1 MASPCTTMHQ
11 QQRASSVNDGLVVP
25 NMRNAVSVRLR
36 LKWAL
41 GAAVMSASAVG
52 WACPVDTESRPASTL
67 LVVQGAGISTLAL
80 GAPELSTLPAAT
92 LTQRQVVS
100 SGASAD
106 TQRSVTY
113 SGQLLREV
121 LLRAGLGLPND
132 RRARF
137 AVIEAVATDGYR
149 AVFSWGELFNT
160 SVGDQVIVI
169 RSQDG
174 RPLDSVAGPV
184 ALRSLADLRPGARH
198 VRNLCALVV
207 LR

>member
-1 MASPCTTMHQ
+1 MGDA
-11 QQRASSVNDGLVVP
+11 VNVP
-25 NMRNAVSVRLR
+25 VRF
-36 LKWAL
+36 KWLL
-41 GAAVMSASAVG
+41 GAAVMSASVVG
-52 WACPVDTESRPASTL
+52 WACPVDTEPRHAGTL
-67 LVVQGAGISTLAL
+67 LVVQGAGITTLVM
-80 GAPELSTLPAAT
+80 GAPELSALPAAT

-100 SGASAD
+100 SGASAA
-106 TQRSVTY
+106 TERSVTY
-113 SGQLLREV
+113 SGQLMRDV

-132 RRARF
+132 RGARL

-160 SVGDQVIVI
+160 AVGDQVMVI

-207 LR
+207 RQ